1 MPSGACC
8 ITLPVFHEAILMATN
23 TQLTTAMLSIRLD
36 AGALAA
42 LDSFA
47 VGRGGRSVIMRQMI
61 EQMLEENSDRP
72 LIERPEGAAGNRV
85 SLRFTD
91 AEIAVIEYRAS
102 QRSTDR
108 AKWIKALVRRHL
120 ALKSRVDD
128 GLLNELA
135 PIRMQLLR
143 IGRNLNQAMKAANLR
158 MMEDGDR
165 QIGNDMRRIADMR
178 MEISE
183 QIAAVGDA
191 MHGDVSYWK
200 VAD

>member
-1 MPSGACC
+1 
-8 ITLPVFHEAILMATN
+8 
-23 TQLTTAMLSIRLD
+23 MLSIRLD
-36 AGALAA
+36 TGALAA

-47 VGRGGRSVIMRQMI
+47 VGRGGRSAIMRQMI
-61 EQMLEENSDRP
+61 EQMLKENVDRP
-72 LIERPEGAAGNRV
+72 LIEPSESTSCNRV

-102 QRSTDR
+102 QRSTNR
-108 AKWIKALVRRHL
+108 SGWIKALVRRHL

-158 MMEDGDR
+158 MMDDGDKK
-165 QIGNDMRRIADMR
+165 IENDLRRIADMR
-178 MEISE
+178 IEISE

-191 MHGDVSYWK
+191 MHGDVGYWK

>member
-1 MPSGACC
+1 M
-8 ITLPVFHEAILMATN
+8 FHEAILMAIN
-23 TQLTTAMLSIRLD
+23 TQPTTAMLSIRLD
-36 AGALAA
+36 TGALAA

-47 VGRGGRSVIMRQMI
+47 VGRGGRSAIMRQMI
-61 EQMLEENSDRP
+61 EQMLEENSGRP
-72 LIERPEGAAGNRV
+72 LIEPSEGASCNRV

-102 QRSTDR
+102 QRSTNR
-108 AKWIKALVRRHL
+108 SGWIKALVRRHL
-120 ALKSRVDD
+120 DLKSRVDD

-158 MMEDGDR
+158 MMDDGDKK
-165 QIGNDMRRIADMR
+165 IENDLRRIADMR
-178 MEISE
+178 TEISE

>member
-1 MPSGACC
+1 
-8 ITLPVFHEAILMATN
+8 MATN
-23 TQLTTAMLSIRLD
+23 TDPKPAMLSIRLD
-36 AGALAA
+36 AGALSA
-42 LDSFA
+42 LDSLA
-47 VGRGGRSVIMRQMI
+47 VGRGGRSAILRQMI
-61 EQMLEENSDRP
+61 EQVLEENSGRP
-72 LIERPEGAAGNRV
+72 LLERREGIAHNRV

-91 AEIAVIEYRAS
+91 AEISVIEYRAS
-102 QRSTDR
+102 QRSTNR
-108 AKWIKALVRRHL
+108 SGWIKALVRRHL

-158 MMEDGDR
+158 MMDDGDK
-165 QIGNDMRRIADMR
+165 QIENDLRRIADMR
-178 MEISE
+178 MEIAE

-191 MHGDVSYWK
+191 LHGDVGYWK